1 MGDSLPSRFELF
13 YPIHLS
19 LIFQL
24 ALLKAMR
31 TNARDILSL
40 YVTSLAHIIAPVKV
54 VLLIHLIQLSLESP
68 KAYRT
73 PLRPFLPFTKE
84 TSDLGFFCH

>member
-1 MGDSLPSRFELF
+1 MGDSLPPRFELF

-31 TNARDILSL
+31 MNARDILSV

-54 VLLIHLIQLSLESP
+54 VLLVHLIQLSPE
-68 KAYRT
+68 
-73 PLRPFLPFTKE
+73 RPEGLSNAFASFFTLYKG
-84 TSDLGFFCH
+84 DL